1 MSIPDA
7 VRQSDINLPEDL
19 RWLSWVAG
27 SAWPEGSENGMFAL
41 ADAWSEASA
50 GLTGLVSNIEDAVDE
65 ILSAYPSAGAGSA
78 MARTL
83 QNLTDESDQASLQ
96 AIAKSL
102 GQLADSCD
110 QVGCAIQQNK
120 IMIIVGLVQLVY
132 EIALA
137 WLFPPTAGPAQA
149 ALIGWYRI
157 VFQYLKQLLRQMLV
171 AALKAMGQ
179 QVILTLLIQL
189 GQMAAGHRDGV
200 NGKDLWFAAL
210 GGALGGAFG
219 AMFGKLGGDLFKFLG
234 GKITRSQFDSRFQQ
248 LMRGA
253 VEGGAGGVGGMVG
266 GGIANQVING
276 GEFELDPRMLGA
288 GAAGAFSGG
297 AGRWRGAGAGGGKV
311 HVDPVGGPRS
321 PAGSTPPT
329 KVPPSA
335 SDTGPAAAPK
345 SASDSP
351 NVNAGK
357 GSGAQ
362 PNESLSEYRSG
373 SSASDHG
380 GDQTDSTV
388 SSPHRN
394 TAEDNLSQQASSAKS
409 GGDDSSAPNTGRAPA
424 NHEQSESTAQ
434 QQSSDMAEPA
444 PQQHDGGQLV
454 PQPHNA
460 ANASQQPA
468 SNASGGDKSTSSSP
482 SAQRGAD
489 TKVVASRDNL
499 TTAPK
504 SDVSGDHSARAQPRA
519 GGALDAPESIQAKQV
534 DSTVAPRPDEVSS
547 SPVQRRAESAQPEID
562 SVSPNR
568 PDAPQGTR
576 PNPENSAA
584 ATDRTTPV
592 KEPAGAPKPQG
603 DKGEKAP
610 ARDTSAAPVAEPRAR
625 AGAKG
630 IKGVSD
636 DLALVGKIDEA
647 TGLRW
652 RLVETSLLDP
662 AWPGGK
668 AFVREVLGF
677 EQTMQMLRGNKSPHE
692 GRDLFRPFQDGDLP
706 MRPGF
711 GQKKAADAA
720 DGLGEGAGGGVRGYD
735 ERNSRGVFRFNTDE
749 LPDHRYTIDK
759 DGLWSKASDSES
771 NGKPDPESD
780 VIPRKGATTIEVPR
794 QGPILQR
801 WAEMSAPAMR
811 TVVGDHDG
819 NWYVGKN
826 LHHEQFHNAG
836 VYVAFQAHFVNGK
849 MVAVHD
855 WAGAYQ
861 PSPTR
866 VKAALEK
873 LGIYGDLDHY
883 DQQGRKYTDSD
894 REGWTQAAEPT
905 PTSRKS
911 PATEDDSNERPEPF
925 TRAVSDEPQR
935 DFLREAEDI
944 TRMYKREDWENAT
957 PEDLREALRG
967 SVHHDA
973 RDAESVAKYHRA
985 VTAAVETI
993 RRGTTKFDDDGAEV
1007 SPGKVLRW
1015 TQVMGTMGMR
1025 EGPINMDAGEG
1036 KTFVFLADSI
1046 LKAAAGDSVHVF
1058 TTRDTLANDAVN
1070 LYKQVLGVLGPDVF
1084 NVVRMNP
1091 NGADESGLDPAKPT
1105 IYIGTLDDAAFGQ
1118 LRGKFMRGDIAVI
1131 DELDEAL
1138 YYADTT
1144 WIISDGPSL
1153 AADPHIASRIMAARH
1168 FLDNRLN
1175 SGDLSPADFDRTD
1188 GQIGGPAKLNAEGA
1202 EKVRRLLAE
1211 EDPGASPDE
1220 LAVQIDRVNSAA
1232 SAHWEFVEND
1242 HYIVHRGGD
1251 GVDKVYI
1258 IDQTTHKVMF
1268 DPATSTESRWNGGLA
1283 QAIEAKHGITIRGD
1297 SVSSQSLTAKTML
1310 AERYEWLSGASGTA
1324 EGVSGHLVDNYGMK
1338 PVVTVPRFTE
1348 SKLDTLEAN
1357 LAPNQL
1363 AKHDAIAD
1371 KLISRHSA
1379 QARPELVITNRN
1391 SEVAEISA
1399 RLKLANIPHEVV
1411 DARWFADRGPTAE
1424 ADLKAIFDKAGQLGE
1439 ILIINRQG
1447 GRGVDIE
1454 ISDAVNAV
1462 GGLHVSISG
1471 KSDVRDIDIQAENRA
1486 ARNGQKGSVE
1496 YFLAADDALF
1506 AGAPHHAQTI
1516 IRYTDAVTSHEN
1528 ATVRLDEARATRD
1541 LAESADAAGST
1552 ARTRAVRD
1560 TAFDDYAVAR
1570 DAHQAATAEREAA
1583 ETAVRAAAS
1592 NLQAENAAR
1601 RMGRTVAP
1609 PIAVAASAA
1618 QHTPARDLDI
1628 PSPIPEQQADLVQPE
1643 TDVSQAATGSFWDDL
1658 TGAEP
1663 PQLFGDDQFGPPVPP
1678 LAVVDFPGLFVADTT
1693 GHLVAFGTEEMPVVR
1708 TYSHEQNL
1716 VHEIE
1721 HPVSG
1726 PVVLDSALVAELFTT
1741 RTRDDGTVVVS
1752 STATGAHVVTAGA
1765 ASMLPAGSVYGRPDP
1780 LDSTKFTLYGGST
1793 VGWLSVDANRI
1804 GVTARRATGPLQ
1816 RDDVPEAA
1824 FVNGHGPAPAVLFA
1838 DPRSRVLGRQ
1848 LAELADEIK
1857 ASRNDSALRA
1867 ELTARRT
1874 ALHDEL
1880 ENHFANLPMEQ
1891 RTIAVARAMQ
1901 LGSIDRHT
1909 VKLAAEHQIS
1919 LETARAEMK
1928 AELVAALAG
1937 KDIAVRISEDSLL
1950 EVLQEGR
1957 FKTIFDLGDTGTGMD
1972 DRALLE
1978 ARWFGHDRN
1987 DHPIDKRAVYG
1998 YVRVGGEQ
2006 PVGDLHDER
2015 LNVYGDAVVVLKSAV
2030 RARTTVCVGD
2040 SIGDQLNVYPS
2051 SLEDPAPESFGV
2063 YPPRRPGLP
2072 SAHVGLRRDLTH
2084 SDFRKWGYVEAQV
2097 HGGVTSADIDH
2108 VVFKW
2113 EPETALRD
2121 QLRAAGIPWK
2131 VLEHTD
2137 LPIVNKP
2144 GQVDPAISSGW
2155 ETYLNSSR
2163 VSDDPNALRGKNFL
2177 GVTVSFTYAD
2187 VVTQDLIGPA
2197 GTPIGVS
2204 YKHVESEIEGAER
2217 WAGAQQWHDK
2227 VVRTRPGQTGNDV
2240 FAGQTRVGHEVVA
2253 APWAAEYG
2261 GVGREPIFVNA
2272 HAGPNTFEIRL
2283 RTGTTLEVSGA
2294 TFAKLVEQSA
2304 ALEAARAAG
2313 GPSSVVLVA
2322 CEPAKGS
2329 AATNFAATL
2338 HQRFPAAPVHAAAS
2352 AVWIS
2357 NWRNPAAPTVRY
2369 RYLAADNNAGWVS
2382 LHSDGTRVE
2391 HAGTRYP
2398 TGATGSST
2406 TAATKLAGSNS
2417 LASSRN
2423 PIVRQWKEVLDPP
2436 VSSPLTTTTA
2446 EGVRGTNK
2454 QHTEFE
2460 VSDVLTRALLD
2471 KSGTTIGVSFVL
2483 ESEGQ
2488 REAIKWARAASGQ
2501 DMVVLTDTGQ
2511 DVDEVTKWRLEFG
2524 KNVVDAPWKIDY
2536 AQDGPGPVYID
2547 AHANS
2552 KGFMVEIIWKRG
2564 TKQESTRSVQV
2575 DGANYAKIVKAAGH
2589 FQEALRTGGQA
2600 TDRSLVLIS
2609 CKAGKRTA
2617 ATDFAL
2623 AMRDLLPTAPVHAG
2637 AGVVMVSAKKAGKTF
2652 ATLGVNNDRGWVT
2665 IGSDGAKVVQQNTI
2679 KHASAAMGGTP
2690 GRSTGTRTGAVR
2702 EVAEETV
2709 ADTTAQSGALV
2720 GPTVS
2725 SGWRTYLNSWRVS
2738 GDPDVLHG
2746 KNAFELP
2753 VNFTYADVVAHE
2765 MFGPTGAL
2773 TGLCFQHVDLELDVN
2788 RRWAAATEWHDKVVR
2803 TQPAQTG
2810 KQAFHGPIRVGQ
2822 EVVDAPWVAEF
2833 TRTGHRPVF
2842 VTAHAGPNTFEIRLR
2857 TGTTL
2862 EVNGTTFAKIVE
2874 WSPGLRGPL
2883 STGQATSI
2891 VLLACKPAKGSA
2903 ATDFARTLHQNF
2915 PHAPVHA
2922 AATSVWQSTMR
2933 YPARPNVNYRLLA
2946 ADRNAGWVT
2955 LHNNGTRT
2963 EHASTRYLAPT
2974 AASSGVVGSGST
2986 IGGALS
2992 APLRFSSDQETT
3004 EVVAAVTPAEAA
3016 ANDARLWKWLTRNM
3030 FDDAFDHA
3038 VRGRR
3043 LRDGSD
3049 LEELSDLEGMSEDA
3063 WNPAPG
3069 AGLLADTAEV
3079 QWSDDELATLFAE
3092 PDAGSTA
3099 TALSPPAATAEHHPP
3114 TTETLGALPLHVAP
3128 AAEAFVRGDRCV
3140 LIDGL
3145 GTAHRLDVGSG
3156 WRAVKGT
3163 FSHPGTGAEYIGLVP
3178 LDQQHDA
3185 SPIRIRKT
3193 LLAEAFEENAATF
3206 FWETTYFLARAG
3218 IGIEG
3223 SGDTPV
3229 WLPPG
3234 AVVAVKHAHHPDG
3247 TPDPSRTMLGRPK
3260 AASWHTLDSDI
3271 LGPLVPELRRA
3282 NNPLWDEISGPRV
3295 SDVRQGALDNCFL
3308 VANMMALARSPL
3320 PLLREM
3326 MTDLGDS
3333 VAVRFFDKNGDA
3345 AWVRVSKDL
3354 YVNGDNSTRY
3364 AADLGVLWPAVLEK
3378 AYAVFVGEF
3387 GYAGLDGGSPGTTA
3401 ATMLPATLP
3410 GGLRFQPSRAVTDAY
3425 FHHPMRMDIDELRS
3439 LAGSDDEF
3447 ARAVSALRGEWE
3459 DRVRDHRAR
3468 EANPMGADA
3477 DRAQVLAL
3485 VAGNGNN
3492 VWAAVR
3498 EFYRLIRPD
3507 NPGSTEGFR
3516 RFLNH
3521 ELSPEQRTRWASN
3534 IERLVDSVDRAA
3546 SWRTRELDQQTG
3558 RHIAERV
3565 DFALGRGDL
3574 VMLGTR
3580 NWGRDDTVQFPGLA
3594 GNHGYTALGVQRDRD
3609 GCPVALRLRNP
3620 WGTNRSAQPPLPG
3633 ITFRADGVVDVEL
3646 RHLNKFATLAV
3657 CGPGARGLFGL
3668 DRLAPPGAD
3677 DLVGTHSES
3686 PEPAQIADETELL
3699 GVELPATDE
3708 VDGQAVAHV
3717 SHPIDWKKHLGVI
3730 GQLVGGKKLSGTVD
3744 HTVVRFRAKN
3754 LVQEPILDHQ
3764 GRTVGITFL
3773 YGPDELE
3780 VLRTWGKAP
3789 NGHGMVFRTRPGEA
3803 GTAALAGDR
3812 NRIGLDRFV
3821 PAPWEA
3827 EYQQDKPGPF
3837 YISVHADSRGFEV
3850 RSRGGR
3856 SIVVDGTTFAA
3867 IVQASPAFAAAM
3879 TSGPSRSVVMIACA
3893 VANGPAGEQFSAAL
3907 HQNFPD
3913 RRIYGSRGDVD
3924 VHAQSGHGVGLLAAG
3939 DNAGWM
3945 SYLNAVA
3952 TDHAATRYDAPATD
3966 GRAAFVEQTANG
3978 TDIGDWVEQLRSTE
3992 RFFGE
3997 EPYFA
4002 VTSDHRVIGFF
4013 GADVLVNPMLDHQGT
4028 TIGVNFHQPGHLE
4041 DELLWARTENFHNV
4055 VTRMRDGEDDLSVVV
4070 QRILQEGSSRTEN
4083 VRAPWALDY
4092 AHGKNGPVYISAH
4105 ADANVFE
4112 ISLRSGVTIDVDG
4125 RTFASIV
4132 RSAHPFGDALASGLA
4147 AALGTPKSFVLMA
4160 CKVAA
4165 GDAGSGFAEVFGRAF
4180 PGRPVHASTGTIN
4193 THVLRV
4199 DNEEGPPIRISW
4211 LGASHNAG
4219 WMSYRNGQQIRHDHT
4234 RHPPPHPDSTESS

>member
-27 SAWPEGSENGMFAL
+27 SAWPEGSENGMFGL

-50 GLTGLVSNIEDAVDE
+50 GLTGLVSTIEDAVDD

-83 QNLTDESDQASLQ
+83 RNLTDESDQASLQ

-137 WLFPPTAGPAQA
+137 WLFPPTAGPTQA

-219 AMFGKLGGDLFKFLG
+219 AMFGKLGGDLFKLLG
-234 GKITRSQFDSRFQQ
+234 GKITRSEFDSRFQQ

-266 GGIANQVING
+266 GGVANQVING

-288 GAAGAFSGG
+288 GAAGAFSSG
-297 AGRWRGAGAGGGKV
+297 AGRWRGAGGGKV

-321 PAGSTPPT
+321 PAGPTPPT
-329 KVPPSA
+329 KAPPSA
-335 SDTGPAAAPK
+335 DAGPAAAPE
-345 SASDSP
+345 SASTSP
-351 NVNAGK
+351 NVNSGR

-362 PNESLSEYRSG
+362 SNESLSEHRSG
-373 SSASDHG
+373 SSASDQG
-380 GDQTDSTV
+380 GDQTSSTV
-388 SSPHRN
+388 NSPHRN
-394 TAEDNLSQQASSAKS
+394 TVDDNLSQQSSSAKS
-409 GGDDSSAPNTGRAPA
+409 GGDDSSAPNTGRAHA
-424 NHEQSESTAQ
+424 NLEQSETTAQ
-434 QQSSDMAEPA
+434 QRTSETAVSA
-444 PQQHDGGQLV
+444 PQQHDGSQLV
-454 PQPHNA
+454 PQPPNA

-482 SAQRGAD
+482 SAPRGAD
-489 TKVVASRDNL
+489 TKVASRDNV

-504 SDVSGDHSARAQPRA
+504 SDVSVDHSVRAQPRA
-519 GGALDAPESIQAKQV
+519 GGALGAPESIQAKHA
-534 DSTVAPRPDEVSS
+534 DSTVAPKPDEVSS
-547 SPVQRRAESAQPEID
+547 SQVQRPAESAQSETD
-562 SVSPNR
+562 SASPSR

-584 ATDRTTPV
+584 ATDKTTPV
-592 KEPAGAPKPQG
+592 KEPAGAPKLQG
-603 DKGEKAP
+603 DKAEKAP

-636 DLALVGKIDEA
+636 DLALVGRIDEA

-652 RLVETSLLDP
+652 RLVEPSLLDP

-668 AFVREVLGF
+668 AFIREVLGF

-692 GRDLFRPFQDGDLP
+692 GRELFRPFQDGDLP

-711 GQKKAADAA
+711 GQKKTADS
-720 DGLGEGAGGGVRGYD
+720 DDRGEGAGGGVRGYD

-759 DGLWSKASDSES
+759 DGFWSKASDSES

-780 VIPRKGATTIEVPR
+780 VIPRKGATTVEVPR
-794 QGPILQR
+794 QGPILRR

-836 VYVAFQAHFVNGK
+836 VYVAFQAHFVDGK

-866 VKAALEK
+866 VKAALER

-905 PTSRKS
+905 PTSRKAT
-911 PATEDDSNERPEPF
+911 ATEDDSTERPEPF
-925 TRAVSDEPQR
+925 TRVASDEPQR

-944 TRMYKREDWENAT
+944 TRMYKREDWEDAT

-1007 SPGKVLRW
+1007 APGKVLRW

-1091 NGADESGLDPAKPT
+1091 NGADETGLDPAKPT

-1153 AADPHIASRIMAARH
+1153 AADPHIASRVMEARH
-1168 FLDNRLN
+1168 FLDNRLK

-1324 EGVSGHLVDNYGMK
+1324 QGVSAHLVDNYGMK

-1357 LAPNQL
+1357 LAPNQS

-1371 KLISRHSA
+1371 KLIGRHSA

-1391 SEVAEISA
+1391 SEVAEISS
-1399 RLKLANIPHEVV
+1399 RLTAADIPHEVV

-1424 ADLKAIFDKAGQLGE
+1424 ADLKAIFDKAGQLGK

-1454 ISDAVNAV
+1454 ISDAVSAA

-1486 ARNGQKGSVE
+1486 ARNGQQGSVE

-1506 AGAPHHAQTI
+1506 ATAPHHAQTI

-1528 ATVRLDEARATRD
+1528 ATVRLDEARAAKD
-1541 LAESADAAGST
+1541 LAERADAVGST
-1552 ARTRAVRD
+1552 MRTRRVQDA
-1560 TAFDDYAVAR
+1560 ALGDYTIAR
-1570 DAHQAATAEREAA
+1570 DAHRAATAEREAA
-1583 ETAVRAAAS
+1583 EAAMRAAAAH
-1592 NLQAENAAR
+1592 LQAENAAR
-1601 RMGRTVAP
+1601 RTGRTVLP
-1609 PIAVAASAA
+1609 PTAVVTSDTSVAS
-1618 QHTPARDLDI
+1618 HTPARDLDI
-1628 PSPIPEQQADLVQPE
+1628 PSPIPEQRADLGHPE
-1643 TDVSQAATGSFWDDL
+1643 TDVSRSATGSFSDDS
-1658 TGAEP
+1658 TDAEL
-1663 PQLFGDDQFGPPVPP
+1663 PQLFGDDQFGPPAP

-1752 STATGAHVVTAGA
+1752 STATGAHVVTAGT

-1780 LDSTKFTLYGGST
+1780 LDSTKFTLYGGSN

-1804 GVTARRATGPLQ
+1804 GVTPRRATGPLQ
-1816 RDDVPEAA
+1816 RDHVPEAA
-1824 FVNGHGPAPAVLFA
+1824 IVNAHVPAPSVVFA
-1838 DPRSRVLGRQ
+1838 DPTSRVLGMR
-1848 LAELADEIK
+1848 LAELDEEIK
-1857 ASRNDSALRA
+1857 ASRADAVLRDG
-1867 ELTARRT
+1867 LTAQWT

-1880 ENHFANLPMEQ
+1880 EKHFATLPVEQ
-1891 RTIAVARAMQ
+1891 RTIAVARAKQ
-1901 LGSIDRHT
+1901 LGRIDRHT
-1909 VKLAAEHQIS
+1909 AKFAEKHEMS
-1919 LETARAEMK
+1919 LETVRAEMK

-1937 KDIAVRISEDSLL
+1937 KDIAVRIFEESLL
-1950 EVLQEGR
+1950 EVLRDGR
-1957 FKTIFDLGDTGTGMD
+1957 FKTIFDLGDTGTGTN

-1978 ARWFGHDRN
+1978 ARWFGHDVN

-1998 YVRVGGEQ
+1998 YVRVDGEQ
-2006 PVGDLHDER
+2006 PVGDLNDER
-2015 LNVYGDAVVVLKSAV
+2015 LNTYGDAVVVLKSAV

-2040 SIGDQLNVYPS
+2040 SIEHQQNVYPS
-2051 SLEDPAPESFGV
+2051 RLENPAPESFGV

-2084 SDFRKWGYVEAQV
+2084 PDFRKWGYVEAHV

-2121 QLRAAGIPWK
+2121 QLHAAGIPWK

-2144 GQVDPAISSGW
+2144 GQADPPITSGW
-2155 ETYLNSSR
+2155 KTYLNSSR
-2163 VSDDPNALRGKNFL
+2163 VSDDPTALQGKNFL

-2227 VVRTRPGQTGNDV
+2227 VVRTRPGQTGKDV
-2240 FAGQTRVGHEVVA
+2240 FAGQTRVGQEVVA

-2294 TFAKLVEQSA
+2294 TFAKIVEQSP
-2304 ALEAARAAG
+2304 ALAAARAAG

-2329 AATNFAATL
+2329 AATDFAATL

-2357 NWRNPAAPTVRY
+2357 NWRNPAVPTVRY

-2398 TGATGSST
+2398 TGATGSPT
-2406 TAATKLAGSNS
+2406 TAATELAGSNS
-2417 LASSRN
+2417 LTPSSN

-2446 EGVRGTNK
+2446 EGVRGASK
-2454 QHTEFE
+2454 KRTEFE

-2471 KSGTTIGVSFVL
+2471 KNDTTIGVSFVL

-2488 REAIKWARAASGQ
+2488 REAIKWARAASGH
-2501 DMVVLTDTGQ
+2501 DRVVLTDTGQ
-2511 DVDEVTKWRLEFG
+2511 TVDEVTK
-2524 KNVVDAPWKIDY
+2524 P
-2536 AQDGPGPVYID
+2536 
-2547 AHANS
+2547 
-2552 KGFMVEIIWKRG
+2552 
-2564 TKQESTRSVQV
+2564 
-2575 DGANYAKIVKAAGH
+2575 
-2589 FQEALRTGGQA
+2589 
-2600 TDRSLVLIS
+2600 
-2609 CKAGKRTA
+2609 
-2617 ATDFAL
+2617 
-2623 AMRDLLPTAPVHAG
+2623 G
-2637 AGVVMVSAKKAGKTF
+2637 AG
-2652 ATLGVNNDRGWVT
+2652 
-2665 IGSDGAKVVQQNTI
+2665 
-2679 KHASAAMGGTP
+2679 P
-2690 GRSTGTRTGAVR
+2690 

-2709 ADTTAQSGALV
+2709 ADTTAESGALV
-2720 GPTVS
+2720 GPAVS

-2738 GDPDVLHG
+2738 NDPDVLHG

-2753 VNFTYADVVAHE
+2753 INFTYADVVAHE
-2765 MFGPTGAL
+2765 MFGSTGAL
-2773 TGLCFQHVDLELDVN
+2773 TGVCFQHLDLELDAN

-2803 TQPAQTG
+2803 TQPGQTG
-2810 KQAFHGPIRVGQ
+2810 KQAFHGPMRVGQ

-2874 WSPGLRGPL
+2874 WSGLRGPL
-2883 STGQATSI
+2883 SAGAATSI
-2891 VLLACKPAKGSA
+2891 VLLSCKPAKGSA
-2903 ATDFARTLHQNF
+2903 ATKFARTLHQNF
-2915 PHAPVHA
+2915 PHVPVHA

-2933 YPARPNVNYRLLA
+2933 YPARPDVNYRLIA

-2955 LHNNGTRT
+2955 LHSNGTRT
-2963 EHASTRYLAPT
+2963 VHASTRYPGPA

-2986 IGGALS
+2986 ISGALS
-2992 APLRFSSDQETT
+2992 APLRFSSGQEVT
-3004 EVVAAVTPAEAA
+3004 EVVAAATPEEADV
-3016 ANDARLWKWLTRNM
+3016 NDARLWKWLTRNM
-3030 FDDAFDHA
+3030 FNDAFDHA

-3049 LEELSDLEGMSEDA
+3049 LEELSDLEDMSEDA
-3063 WNPAPG
+3063 RHPAPG
-3069 AGLLADTAEV
+3069 TGLLTDTAEI
-3079 QWSDDELATLFAE
+3079 QWSDDELATLFAD

-3099 TALSPPAATAEHHPP
+3099 KAPSPPAATAEHHPP
-3114 TTETLGALPLHVAP
+3114 TTATLEALPLHVAP

-3156 WRAVKGT
+3156 WRVVKET
-3163 FSHPGTGAEYIGLVP
+3163 FNHPGTGAEYVGLVP
-3178 LDQQHDA
+3178 LDQKHDA

-3206 FWETTYFLARAG
+3206 FWETSYFLARAG
-3218 IGIEG
+3218 IGVEG
-3223 SGDTPV
+3223 SGDTPI
-3229 WLPPG
+3229 WLPPR
-3234 AVVAVKHAHHPDG
+3234 AAVAVKHAHNSDG
-3247 TPDPSRTMLGRPK
+3247 TPDPTRTMLGRPK
-3260 AASWHTLDSDI
+3260 AATWHTVDSDI
-3271 LGPLVPELRRA
+3271 LGPLVPELRRS
-3282 NNPLWDEISGPRV
+3282 NNPLWDETSGPRV
-3295 SDVRQGALDNCFL
+3295 SDVRQGALGNCFL
-3308 VANMMALARSPL
+3308 AANMMALARSPL

-3333 VAVRFFDKNGDA
+3333 VVVRFFDKSGDA
-3345 AWVRVSKDL
+3345 SWVRVSKDL
-3354 YVNGDNSTRY
+3354 YVDGDNSTRY
-3364 AADLGVLWPAVLEK
+3364 AADRGVLWPAVLEK
-3378 AYAVFVGEF
+3378 AYAVFVGDY
-3387 GYAGLDGGSPGTTA
+3387 GYAGLDGGSPGATA

-3447 ARAVSALRGEWE
+3447 ARAVSALRGRWE

-3521 ELSPEQRTRWASN
+3521 ELSPQQRTRWTSN
-3534 IERLVDSVDRAA
+3534 IERLIDSVDRAA
-3546 SWRTRELDQQTG
+3546 SWRTRELDEQTG

-3565 DFALGRGDL
+3565 YFALGRGDL

-3594 GNHGYTALGVQRDRD
+3594 GNHGYTALGVQRDED
-3609 GCPVALRLRNP
+3609 GSPVALRLRNP
-3620 WGTNRSAQPPLPG
+3620 WGTNSSAQPSLPG
-3633 ITFRADGVVDVEL
+3633 ITFQADGVVDVEL
-3646 RHLNKFATLAV
+3646 RHLNKFATLAI

-3677 DLVGTHSES
+3677 DLVGTHSEA
-3686 PEPAQIADETELL
+3686 PEPAHDEAELL
-3699 GVELPATDE
+3699 GLELPGADE
-3708 VDGQAVAHV
+3708 GDGHAVAHV
-3717 SHPIDWKKHLGVI
+3717 SHPIDWKKYLGVL
-3730 GQLVGGKKLSGTVD
+3730 GQLGGGKKLSGTAE

-3754 LVQEPILDHQ
+3754 LIQEPISDQQ

-3780 VLRTWGKAP
+3780 VLRTWGRAP

-3803 GTAALAGDR
+3803 GSAALAGDR

-3821 PAPWEA
+3821 PAPWVA
-3827 EYQQDKPGPF
+3827 EYQEGKPGPF

-3850 RSRGGR
+3850 RSRAGR
-3856 SIVVDGTTFAA
+3856 SIAVDGTTFAA
-3867 IVQASPAFAAAM
+3867 IVRASPTFQAAM
-3879 TSGPSRSVVMIACA
+3879 RSGPSRSVVMIACA
-3893 VANGPAGEQFSAAL
+3893 VANGSAGGEFSAAL
-3907 HQNFPD
+3907 HQTFPD

-3924 VHAQSGHGVGLLAAG
+3924 VHAESGRGVGLLAAG

-3966 GRAAFVEQTANG
+3966 GRAAFVEQTAND
-3978 TDIGDWVEQLRSTE
+3978 TDIVDWVEQLRSTE
-3992 RFFGE
+3992 AFFGE
-3997 EPYFA
+3997 EPYFG
-4002 VTSDHRVIGFF
+4002 VTSDDRVIGFF
-4013 GADVLVNPMLDHQGT
+4013 GADVVVNPMLDHHGD
-4028 TIGVNFHQPGHLE
+4028 TIGVSFHQPDHLAG
-4041 DELLWARTENFHNV
+4041 ELLWARTENFHNV
-4055 VTRMRDGEDDLSVVV
+4055 VTRMREGDDDLSVVV
-4070 QRILQEGSSRTEN
+4070 QRILREESSRTEN

-4092 AHGKNGPVYISAH
+4092 ANGKNGPVYISAH
-4105 ADANVFE
+4105 ADANLFE
-4112 ISLRSGVTIDVDG
+4112 INLRSGVTIDVDG

-4132 RSAHPFGDALASGLA
+4132 QSAHPFGAALASGLA

-4160 CKVAA
+4160 CKAAA
-4165 GDAGSGFAEVFGRAF
+4165 GVAGSGFAEVFGRVF
-4180 PGRPVHASTGTIN
+4180 PGRPVHASTGTVN
-4193 THVLRV
+4193 FHVLRV
-4199 DNEEGPPIRISW
+4199 DKEEGPIRISW

-4219 WMSYRNGQQIRHDHT
+4219 WMSYRNGQQVRHDHT
-4234 RHPPPHPDSTESS
+4234 RHPPPHPDSTEPS

>member
-7 VRQSDINLPEDL
+7 IRQSDINLPEDL

-50 GLTGLVSNIEDAVDE
+50 GLTGLVSTIEDAVDD

-83 QNLTDESDQASLQ
+83 RNLTDESDQASLQ
-96 AIAKSL
+96 AIAESL

-137 WLFPPTAGPAQA
+137 WLFPPTAGPTQA

-219 AMFGKLGGDLFKFLG
+219 AMFGKLGGDLFQFLG
-234 GKITRSQFDSRFQQ
+234 GKITRSQFDNRFQQ

-253 VEGGAGGVGGMVG
+253 VEGGAGGVGGMIG

-288 GAAGAFSGG
+288 GAAGAFSAG
-297 AGRWRGAGAGGGKV
+297 AGRWRGAGGGKV

-329 KVPPSA
+329 EVPPSA
-335 SDTGPAAAPK
+335 SDTGAAPK
-345 SASDSP
+345 SDSKSP
-351 NVNAGK
+351 NVDAGR
-357 GSGAQ
+357 GSGARQ
-362 PNESLSEYRSG
+362 NESLSEHHSG
-373 SSASDHG
+373 PSASDQG
-380 GDQTDSTV
+380 GDQTNSTV

-394 TAEDNLSQQASSAKS
+394 TAEDNLPQPSSSAKS

-424 NHEQSESTAQ
+424 NHEQSETSAQ
-434 QQSSDMAEPA
+434 QHTSETTEPA
-444 PQQHDGGQLV
+444 PRQHEGSRFV
-454 PQPHNA
+454 PQPPNA

-468 SNASGGDKSTSSSP
+468 SNATGGDKSTSSSP

-489 TKVVASRDNL
+489 TKGVASRDNM

-519 GGALDAPESIQAKQV
+519 GGGLDAPESIQAKQA
-534 DSTVAPRPDEVSS
+534 DSTVAPKSDEVPST
-547 SPVQRRAESAQPEID
+547 PVQRRVESAQPEID
-562 SVSPNR
+562 SGSPNR
-568 PDAPQGTR
+568 PDAPQVTR
-576 PNPENSAA
+576 PIPENSTA
-584 ATDRTTPV
+584 ATDKTTPV
-592 KEPAGAPKPQG
+592 KEPAGAPNSQG
-603 DKGEKAP
+603 RKGEKAP
-610 ARDTSAAPVAEPRAR
+610 ARDTAAAPVAEPRAR

-636 DLALVGKIDEA
+636 DLALVGRIDEA

-668 AFVREVLGF
+668 AFIREVLGF

-692 GRDLFRPFQDGDLP
+692 GREVFRPFQDGDLP

-711 GQKKAADAA
+711 GQKKTAGAD
-720 DGLGEGAGGGVRGYD
+720 DLGEGAGGGVRGYD

-759 DGLWSKASDSES
+759 DGLWSKASAPES
-771 NGKPDPESD
+771 NGKPDSESD

-801 WAEMSAPAMR
+801 WAEIFAPAMR

-836 VYVAFQAHFVNGK
+836 VYVAFQAQFVNGK

-883 DQQGRKYTDSD
+883 DQQGRKYTDAD

-905 PTSRKS
+905 PASRKIV
-911 PATEDDSNERPEPF
+911 ATEDDSTERHSS
-925 TRAVSDEPQR
+925 TRVVSDEPQR

-944 TRMYKREDWENAT
+944 TRTYQREDWENAT

-1007 SPGKVLRW
+1007 APGKVLRW

-1046 LKAAAGDSVHVF
+1046 MKAAAGDSVHVF

-1084 NVVRMNP
+1084 HVVRMNP
-1091 NGADESGLDPAKPT
+1091 NGADETGLDPAKPT

-1168 FLDNRLN
+1168 FLEHRLD

-1211 EDPGASPDE
+1211 EDPGASPDD
-1220 LAVQIDRVNSAA
+1220 LAVQIDRVDSAA
-1232 SAHWEFVEND
+1232 SAHWEFVEDD

-1357 LAPNQL
+1357 LAPNQS

-1371 KLISRHSA
+1371 KLIGRHSA

-1399 RLKLANIPHEVV
+1399 RLTAANIPHEVV

-1424 ADLKAIFDKAGQLGE
+1424 ADLKAIFDKAGRFGK

-1454 ISDAVNAV
+1454 ISDAVNAA
-1462 GGLHVSISG
+1462 GGLRVSISG

-1486 ARNGQKGSVE
+1486 ARNGQQGSVE

-1506 AGAPHHAQTI
+1506 ATAPHHAQTI

-1528 ATVRLDEARATRD
+1528 ASVRLDEARATKD
-1541 LAESADAAGST
+1541 LAERADAVGST
-1552 ARTRAVRD
+1552 VRTRTVRD
-1560 TAFDDYAVAR
+1560 AALGDYTIAR
-1570 DAHQAATAEREAA
+1570 DAHRAATVEREAA
-1583 ETAVRAAAS
+1583 EAAVRAAAS
-1592 NLQAENAAR
+1592 HLQAENAAR
-1601 RMGRTVAP
+1601 RMGRTVLP
-1609 PIAVAASAA
+1609 PTAVPAGVAA
-1618 QHTPARDLDI
+1618 HTSARDLDI
-1628 PSPIPEQQADLVQPE
+1628 PSPIHEQRADLGQQDA
-1643 TDVSQAATGSFWDDL
+1643 DVSESATGSLPDDL
-1658 TGAEP
+1658 TGTEL
-1663 PQLFGDDQFGPPVPP
+1663 PQLFGDDQFGRPAP

-1716 VHEIE
+1716 VQEIE

-1726 PVVLDSALVAELFTT
+1726 PVVLDSALVADLFTT
-1741 RTRDDGTVVVS
+1741 RTRADGTVVVS
-1752 STATGAHVVTAGA
+1752 STATGAHVVVAGIT
-1765 ASMLPAGSVYGRPDP
+1765 SMLPAGSVYGRPDP
-1780 LDSTKFTLYGGST
+1780 LDSTKFTLYGGSNI
-1793 VGWLSVDANRI
+1793 GWLTVDANRI
-1804 GVTARRATGPLQ
+1804 GVTPLRATGPLR
-1816 RDDVPEAA
+1816 RDDVPEAPI
-1824 FVNGHGPAPAVLFA
+1824 VNAHVPAPTVVFA
-1838 DPRSRVLGRQ
+1838 DPTSRVLGMR

-1857 ASRNDSALRA
+1857 ASRDDAVLRDK
-1867 ELTARRT
+1867 LTAQRT
-1874 ALHDEL
+1874 AADEL
-1880 ENHFANLPMEQ
+1880 ENHFATLPEDE
-1891 RTIAVARAMQ
+1891 RTIAVARAKQ

-1909 VKLAAEHQIS
+1909 AKLAESHNIS

-1928 AELVAALAG
+1928 AELVTALAG
-1937 KDIAVRISEDSLL
+1937 KDIAVRISEESLL
-1950 EVLQEGR
+1950 DVLRYGR
-1957 FKTIFDLGDTGTGMD
+1957 FKTVFDLDDTGAGTN

-1978 ARWFGHDRN
+1978 ARWFGHDAN

-2040 SIGDQLNVYPS
+2040 SIEHKSNVYPS

-2072 SAHVGLRRDLTH
+2072 AAHVGLRRDLTH
-2084 SDFRKWGYVEAQV
+2084 PDFRKWGYVEAQV

-2121 QLRAAGIPWK
+2121 QLRAAGILWK
-2131 VLEHTD
+2131 VLEHTAP
-2137 LPIVNKP
+2137 PIVNKP
-2144 GQVDPAISSGW
+2144 GQADPAISSGW
-2155 ETYLNSSR
+2155 KTYLNSAR
-2163 VSDDPNALRGKNFL
+2163 VSDDPNALHGKNFL
-2177 GVTVSFTYAD
+2177 GVAVAFTYAD

-2197 GTPIGVS
+2197 GTPIGVG
-2204 YKHVESEIEGAER
+2204 YKHVASEIEGAER
-2217 WAGAQQWHDK
+2217 WAGAQQWHDR
-2227 VVRTRPGQTGNDV
+2227 VVRTRPGQTGKDV

-2294 TFAKLVEQSA
+2294 TFAKLVEQSP

-2329 AATNFAATL
+2329 AATDFAATL

-2357 NWRNPAAPTVRY
+2357 NWRNPAVPTVRY

-2398 TGATGSST
+2398 TGATGSPI
-2406 TAATKLAGSNS
+2406 TAATELTGSNS
-2417 LASSRN
+2417 LASSSN

-2436 VSSPLTTTTA
+2436 VKSPLTTTTA
-2446 EGVRGTNK
+2446 E
-2454 QHTEFE
+2454 
-2460 VSDVLTRALLD
+2460 
-2471 KSGTTIGVSFVL
+2471 
-2483 ESEGQ
+2483 
-2488 REAIKWARAASGQ
+2488 
-2501 DMVVLTDTGQ
+2501 
-2511 DVDEVTKWRLEFG
+2511 
-2524 KNVVDAPWKIDY
+2524 
-2536 AQDGPGPVYID
+2536 
-2547 AHANS
+2547 
-2552 KGFMVEIIWKRG
+2552 
-2564 TKQESTRSVQV
+2564 
-2575 DGANYAKIVKAAGH
+2575 
-2589 FQEALRTGGQA
+2589 
-2600 TDRSLVLIS
+2600 
-2609 CKAGKRTA
+2609 
-2617 ATDFAL
+2617 
-2623 AMRDLLPTAPVHAG
+2623 
-2637 AGVVMVSAKKAGKTF
+2637 
-2652 ATLGVNNDRGWVT
+2652 
-2665 IGSDGAKVVQQNTI
+2665 
-2679 KHASAAMGGTP
+2679 
-2690 GRSTGTRTGAVR
+2690 
-2702 EVAEETV
+2702 
-2709 ADTTAQSGALV
+2709 SGALV
-2720 GPTVS
+2720 APAVS

-2738 GDPDVLHG
+2738 NDPDVLHG

-2753 VNFTYADVVAHE
+2753 INFTYADVVAHE
-2765 MFGPTGAL
+2765 MFGSTGAL
-2773 TGLCFQHVDLELDVN
+2773 TGVCFQNRDLELDAN

-2803 TQPAQTG
+2803 TQPGQTG
-2810 KQAFHGPIRVGQ
+2810 EQAFHGPKRVGQ

-2883 STGQATSI
+2883 STGAATSI

-2903 ATDFARTLHQNF
+2903 ATKFARTLHQNF
-2915 PHAPVHA
+2915 PQVPVHA

-2933 YPARPNVNYRLLA
+2933 YPARPNVDYRLLA

-2955 LHNNGTRT
+2955 LHSDGTRT
-2963 EHASTRYLAPT
+2963 EHASTRYSGPAP
-2974 AASSGVVGSGST
+2974 ASSGVVGSEST
-2986 IGGALS
+2986 TGGTLS
-2992 APLRFSSDQETT
+2992 APLRFSSDQEAT
-3004 EVVAAVTPAEAA
+3004 EVVEAVTSAEAA

-3038 VRGRR
+3038 VRGRT
-3043 LRDGSD
+3043 LRDGSGI
-3049 LEELSDLEGMSEDA
+3049 EELSDLEDMSEDA
-3063 WNPAPG
+3063 RNPAPG

-3079 QWSDDELATLFAE
+3079 QWSDDELARLFAD

-3114 TTETLGALPLHVAP
+3114 TTETLAALPLHVAP

-3156 WRAVKGT
+3156 WRAVKKT
-3163 FSHPGTGAEYIGLVP
+3163 ISDPGTGAEYIGLVP
-3178 LDQQHDA
+3178 LDQKHDA

-3193 LLAEAFEENAATF
+3193 LLVEAFEENAATF

-3218 IGIEG
+3218 LGIEG
-3223 SGDTPV
+3223 SGDAPV
-3229 WLPPG
+3229 WLPPR

-3247 TPDPSRTMLGRPK
+3247 TLDPSRTTLGRPK
-3260 AASWHTLDSDI
+3260 AATWHTLDSDV
-3271 LGPLVPELRRA
+3271 LGPLVPELRRS

-3295 SDVRQGALDNCFL
+3295 SDVRQGALGNCFL
-3308 VANMMALARSPL
+3308 AANMMALARSPL

-3333 VAVRFFDKNGDA
+3333 VAVRFFDKSGDA
-3345 AWVRVSKDL
+3345 SWVRVSKDL
-3354 YVNGDNSTRY
+3354 YVDGDNSTRY
-3364 AADLGVLWPAVLEK
+3364 AADRGVLWPAVLEK

-3387 GYAGLDGGSPGTTA
+3387 GYAGLDGGSPGATA

-3410 GGLRFQPSRAVTDAY
+3410 GGSRFQPSRTVTDAY
-3425 FHHPMRMDIDELRS
+3425 FHHPMRMDIDELRG
-3439 LAGSDDEF
+3439 LAHSDDEF
-3447 ARAVSALRGEWE
+3447 ARAVCALRGEWE

-3468 EANPMGADA
+3468 EANPMAADA
-3477 DRAQVLAL
+3477 DRAQLLAL
-3485 VAGNGNN
+3485 VAGNGND

-3521 ELSPEQRTRWASN
+3521 ELSPQQRTRWASN

-3558 RHIAERV
+3558 GHIAERV
-3565 DFALGRGDL
+3565 DFALRRGDL

-3580 NWGRDDTVQFPGLA
+3580 DWGRDDTVRFPGLA
-3594 GNHGYTALGVQRDRD
+3594 GNHGYTALGVQRDED
-3609 GCPVALRLRNP
+3609 GRPVALRLRNP

-3633 ITFRADGVVDVEL
+3633 ITFQPDGVVDVEL
-3646 RHLNKFATLAV
+3646 RHLNKFATLAI

-3668 DRLAPPGAD
+3668 DRLAPPGVD
-3677 DLVGTHSES
+3677 DLVGTRSEAA
-3686 PEPAQIADETELL
+3686 EPAQSADAAELL
-3699 GVELPATDE
+3699 GVELPGADE
-3708 VDGQAVAHV
+3708 GDGHAVAHV
-3717 SHPIDWKKHLGVI
+3717 SHPIDWKKHLGVL
-3730 GQLVGGKKLSGTVD
+3730 GHLGGGKKLSGTAD
-3744 HTVVRFRAKN
+3744 HTVVRFRARN
-3754 LVQEPILDHQ
+3754 LIQEPILDQQ

-3780 VLRTWGKAP
+3780 VLRTWGNAP

-3803 GTAALAGDR
+3803 GSAALAGDR

-3821 PAPWEA
+3821 PAPWVA
-3827 EYQQDKPGPF
+3827 EYQEGKPGPF

-3850 RSRGGR
+3850 RSRAGR
-3856 SIVVDGTTFAA
+3856 SIAVDGTTFAA
-3867 IVQASPAFAAAM
+3867 IVQASPTFQAAM
-3879 TSGPSRSVVMIACA
+3879 TSGLSRSVVMIACA
-3893 VANGPAGEQFSAAL
+3893 VANGSAGEEFSAAL
-3907 HQNFPD
+3907 HQTFPD

-3924 VHAQSGHGVGLLAAG
+3924 VHAESGRGVGLLAAG

-3966 GRAAFVEQTANG
+3966 GRAAFVERTAND
-3978 TDIGDWVEQLRSTE
+3978 TDIVDWVEQLRSTE
-3992 RFFGE
+3992 AFFGE
-3997 EPYFA
+3997 EPYFG
-4002 VTSDHRVIGFF
+4002 VTSDDRVIGFF
-4013 GADVLVNPMLDHQGT
+4013 GADVLVNPMLDHHGD
-4028 TIGVNFHQPGHLE
+4028 TIGVSFHQPDHLAG
-4041 DELLWARTENFHNV
+4041 ELLWARTENFHNV
-4055 VTRMRDGEDDLSVVV
+4055 VTRMRDGDDDLSVVV

-4092 AHGKNGPVYISAH
+4092 ANGKNGPVYISAH
-4105 ADANVFE
+4105 ADANLFE
-4112 ISLRSGVTIDVDG
+4112 INLRSGVTIDVDG
-4125 RTFASIV
+4125 TTFASIV
-4132 RSAHPFGDALASGLA
+4132 QSAHPFGAALASGLA
-4147 AALGTPKSFVLMA
+4147 AALETPKSFVLMA
-4160 CKVAA
+4160 CKAAA
-4165 GDAGSGFAEVFGRAF
+4165 GAAGSGFAEVFGRVF
-4180 PGRPVHASTGTIN
+4180 PGRPVHASTGTVN
-4193 THVLRV
+4193 FHVLRV
-4199 DNEEGPPIRISW
+4199 DKEEGPPIRISW

-4219 WMSYRNGQQIRHDHT
+4219 WMSYRNGRQIRHDHT
-4234 RHPPPHPDSTESS
+4234 RHPPPHPDSTEPS

>member
-50 GLTGLVSNIEDAVDE
+50 GLTGLVSTIEDAVDD

-83 QNLTDESDQASLQ
+83 RNLTDESDQASLQ

-171 AALKAMGQ
+171 AALKALGQ

-219 AMFGKLGGDLFKFLG
+219 AMFGKLGGDLFQFLG

-253 VEGGAGGVGGMVG
+253 VEGGAGGLGGMIG
-266 GGIANQVING
+266 GGFANQVING

-288 GAAGAFSGG
+288 GAAGAFSSG
-297 AGRWRGAGAGGGKV
+297 AGRWRGAGGSGKV

-335 SDTGPAAAPK
+335 SDTGPAAGPE
-345 SASDSP
+345 SASASP
-351 NVNAGK
+351 NVNAGR

-362 PNESLSEYRSG
+362 SNESLSVHRNG
-373 SSASDHG
+373 SSASDQG
-380 GDQTDSTV
+380 GDQTTSTV
-388 SSPHRN
+388 SSPHQN
-394 TAEDNLSQQASSAKS
+394 TAEDNLSQQSSAKS
-409 GGDDSSAPNTGRAPA
+409 GGDGSSAPNTGRAPA
-424 NHEQSESTAQ
+424 NHEQSETTAQ
-434 QQSSDMAEPA
+434 QHTSETAEPA
-444 PQQHDGGQLV
+444 PRQHDGSLLV
-454 PQPHNA
+454 PQPPNA

-468 SNASGGDKSTSSSP
+468 SNAPGGDKSTSSSP
-482 SAQRGAD
+482 SAQRVAD
-489 TKVVASRDNL
+489 TKVVSRDNV

-504 SDVSGDHSARAQPRA
+504 SDVSVDHSVRAQPRA
-519 GGALDAPESIQAKQV
+519 GGALGAPESIQAKHT
-534 DSTVAPRPDEVSS
+534 DSTVALEPDEVPS
-547 SPVQRRAESAQPEID
+547 SPVQPRAESEQSETD

-568 PDAPQGTR
+568 SDAPQGTR

-584 ATDRTTPV
+584 ATDKTTPV
-592 KEPAGAPKPQG
+592 KEPAGAPKPQS
-603 DKGEKAP
+603 DKGDRAP

-630 IKGVSD
+630 IKGISD
-636 DLALVGKIDEA
+636 DLALVGRIDEA

-652 RLVETSLLDP
+652 RLVDTSLLDP

-668 AFVREVLGF
+668 AFIREVLGF
-677 EQTMQMLRGNKSPHE
+677 EQTTQMLRGNKSPHE
-692 GRDLFRPFQDGDLP
+692 GRELFRPFQDGDLP

-711 GQKKAADAA
+711 GQKKTADS
-720 DGLGEGAGGGVRGYD
+720 DDFGGGAGGGVRGYD

-780 VIPRKGATTIEVPR
+780 AIPRKGATTIGVPR

-905 PTSRKS
+905 PTSGK
-911 PATEDDSNERPEPF
+911 ATAAESDSTERTEPL
-925 TRAVSDEPQR
+925 TRVVSDEPQR

-944 TRMYKREDWENAT
+944 TRMYKREDWENAA

-1007 SPGKVLRW
+1007 APGKILRW

-1091 NGADESGLDPAKPT
+1091 NGADETGLDPAKPT

-1168 FLDNRLN
+1168 FLDNRLA
-1175 SGDLSPADFDRTD
+1175 SGDLTPADFDRTD

-1211 EDPGASPDE
+1211 DDPGASPDD

-1357 LAPNQL
+1357 LAPNQS

-1371 KLISRHSA
+1371 KLIGRHSA

-1399 RLKLANIPHEVV
+1399 RLKLADIPHEVV

-1424 ADLKAIFDKAGQLGE
+1424 ADLKAIFDKAGQLGK

-1454 ISDAVNAV
+1454 ISDAVNAA

-1486 ARNGQKGSVE
+1486 ARNGQHGSVE

-1506 AGAPHHAQTI
+1506 ATAPHHAQTI

-1528 ATVRLDEARATRD
+1528 ATVRLDEALATKDRAEHADDLRRTVQTRTVR
-1541 LAESADAAGST
+1541 DAALG
-1552 ARTRAVRD
+1552 
-1560 TAFDDYAVAR
+1560 DYTIAK

-1583 ETAVRAAAS
+1583 EAAVRAAAS
-1592 NLQAENAAR
+1592 HLQAENAAR
-1601 RMGRTVAP
+1601 RMGRTVLP
-1609 PIAVAASAA
+1609 PTAVPASVAAPTS
-1618 QHTPARDLDI
+1618 ARDLDI
-1628 PSPIPEQQADLVQPE
+1628 PSPIHEQRADLGQQDA
-1643 TDVSQAATGSFWDDL
+1643 DVSESATGSLPDDL
-1658 TGAEP
+1658 TGTEL
-1663 PQLFGDDQFGPPVPP
+1663 PQLFGDDQFGPPAP

-1693 GHLVAFGTEEMPVVR
+1693 GHLVAFGNEEMPVVR

-1726 PVVLDSALVAELFTT
+1726 PVVLDSALVADLFTT

-1752 STATGAHVVTAGA
+1752 STATGAHVVTAGTT
-1765 ASMLPAGSVYGRPDP
+1765 SVLPAGSVYGRPDP
-1780 LDSTKFTLYGGST
+1780 LDSTKFTLYGGSN

-1804 GVTARRATGPLQ
+1804 GVTPRRATGPLQ
-1816 RDDVPEAA
+1816 RDHVPEAA
-1824 FVNGHGPAPAVLFA
+1824 IVNTHVPAPAVVFA
-1838 DPRSRVLGRQ
+1838 DPKSRVLGMR

-1857 ASRNDSALRA
+1857 ATRDAAVLRDKS
-1867 ELTARRT
+1867 TAQRT
-1874 ALHDEL
+1874 AADEL
-1880 ENHFANLPMEQ
+1880 ENHFATLPVEQ
-1891 RTIAVARAMQ
+1891 RLIAVARAMQ
-1901 LGSIDRHT
+1901 LGRIDLHT
-1909 VKLAAEHQIS
+1909 AKLAERHGIS
-1919 LETARAEMK
+1919 LETARAQMK
-1928 AELVAALAG
+1928 AELVTALAG
-1937 KDIAVRISEDSLL
+1937 KDIAVRISEESLL
-1950 EVLQEGR
+1950 DVLRDGR
-1957 FKTIFDLGDTGTGMD
+1957 FKTVFDLGDIGTGTN

-1978 ARWFGHDRN
+1978 ARWFGHDVN

-2040 SIGDQLNVYPS
+2040 SIEHKSNVYPS

-2072 SAHVGLRRDLTH
+2072 AAHIGLRRDLTH
-2084 SDFRKWGYVEAQV
+2084 PDFRKWGYVEAQV

-2131 VLEHTD
+2131 VLEHTVP
-2137 LPIVNKP
+2137 PIVNKP
-2144 GQVDPAISSGW
+2144 GQADHAISSGW
-2155 ETYLNSSR
+2155 KTYLNSAR
-2163 VSDDPNALRGKNFL
+2163 VSDDPNALHGKNFL
-2177 GVTVSFTYAD
+2177 GVTVGFTYAD

-2197 GTPIGVS
+2197 GTPIGVG

-2227 VVRTRPGQTGNDV
+2227 VVRTRPGQTGKAV

-2294 TFAKLVEQSA
+2294 TFAKLVEQSP
-2304 ALEAARAAG
+2304 ALEAARAVG

-2329 AATNFAATL
+2329 AATDFAATL

-2357 NWRNPAAPTVRY
+2357 NWRNPAVPTVRY

-2406 TAATKLAGSNS
+2406 TAATELTGSNS

-2423 PIVRQWKEVLDPP
+2423 PIARQWREVLDRP
-2436 VSSPLTTTTA
+2436 VSSPLTTTTS
-2446 EGVRGTNK
+2446 EGVRGASK
-2454 QHTEFE
+2454 QRTEFE

-2471 KSGTTIGVSFVL
+2471 KNGTTIGVSFVL

-2488 REAIKWARAASGQ
+2488 REANKWARTASGQ
-2501 DMVVLTDTGQ
+2501 DSVVLTDTGQ
-2511 DVDEVTKWRLEFG
+2511 AVDQVTKRRSEFG
-2524 KNVVDAPWKIDY
+2524 EDVVDAPWKTDY
-2536 AQDGPGPVYID
+2536 AQNGPGPVFID
-2547 AHANS
+2547 AHADS
-2552 KGFMVEIIWKRG
+2552 EGFMVEIIWKKG
-2564 TKQESTRSVQV
+2564 TKQESTRSVRV
-2575 DGANYAKIVKAAGH
+2575 DGADYAKIVKAAEY
-2589 FQEALRTGGQA
+2589 FRESPRTGGQA

-2623 AMRDLLPTAPVHAG
+2623 AMRDLLPTAPVHVG
-2637 AGVVMVSAKKAGKTF
+2637 AGVVVVGVKKAQKAF
-2652 ATLGVNNDRGWVT
+2652 ATLGVNHNRGWVT
-2665 IGSDGAKVVQQNTI
+2665 IGPDGAKVSQENTI
-2679 KHASAAMGGTP
+2679 KHASAAVSGTP
-2690 GRSTGTRTGAVR
+2690 GRSTGTPTGAVP
-2702 EVAEETV
+2702 EETV
-2709 ADTTAQSGALV
+2709 ADATAESGALV
-2720 GPTVS
+2720 APAVS

-2738 GDPDVLHG
+2738 NDPDVLHG

-2753 VNFTYADVVAHE
+2753 INFTYADVIAHE
-2765 MFGPTGAL
+2765 MFGSTGAL
-2773 TGLCFQHVDLELDVN
+2773 TGVCFQNRDLELDAN

-2803 TQPAQTG
+2803 TQPGQTG
-2810 KQAFHGPIRVGQ
+2810 KQAFHGPFRVGQ
-2822 EVVDAPWVAEF
+2822 EVVDAPWAAEF
-2833 TRTGHRPVF
+2833 TQTGHRPVF
-2842 VTAHAGPNTFEIRLR
+2842 VIAHAGPNTFEIRLR

-2874 WSPGLRGPL
+2874 WSPGLRGTL
-2883 STGQATSI
+2883 STGVATSI

-2903 ATDFARTLHQNF
+2903 ATRFARTLHQNF
-2915 PHAPVHA
+2915 PQVPVHA
-2922 AATSVWQSTMR
+2922 AATSVWQSVMR
-2933 YPARPNVNYRLLA
+2933 YPARPGVDYRLLA

-2955 LHNNGTRT
+2955 LHSDGTRT
-2963 EHASTRYLAPT
+2963 EHASTRYPGPA

-2986 IGGALS
+2986 IGRALS
-2992 APLRFSSDQETT
+2992 APLRFSSDQDAT
-3004 EVVAAVTPAEAA
+3004 EVFPTVTSAEAA
-3016 ANDARLWKWLTRNM
+3016 ANEARLWKWLTRNM

-3038 VRGRR
+3038 VRGRT
-3043 LRDGSD
+3043 LRDGSG
-3049 LEELSDLEGMSEDA
+3049 LEELSDFEDMSEDA
-3063 WNPAPG
+3063 RRPAPG
-3069 AGLLADTAEV
+3069 SGLLADTAEI
-3079 QWSDDELATLFAE
+3079 QWSDDELAPLFAD

-3114 TTETLGALPLHVAP
+3114 TTETLAALPLHVAP

-3163 FSHPGTGAEYIGLVP
+3163 FSHPGTGAEYVGLVP
-3178 LDQQHDA
+3178 LDQKHDA

-3223 SGDTPV
+3223 SGETPV
-3229 WLPPG
+3229 WLPPR
-3234 AVVAVKHAHHPDG
+3234 AVVAVKHAHNSDG

-3260 AASWHTLDSDI
+3260 AATWHTLDSDI
-3271 LGPLVPELRRA
+3271 LGPLVPELRRS
-3282 NNPLWDEISGPRV
+3282 NNPLWEEISGPRV
-3295 SDVRQGALDNCFL
+3295 SDVRQGALGNCFL
-3308 VANMMALARSPL
+3308 AANMMALARSPL

-3326 MTDLGDS
+3326 MIDLGDS
-3333 VAVRFFDKNGDA
+3333 VAVRFFDKSGDA
-3345 AWVRVSKDL
+3345 SWVRVSKDL
-3354 YVNGDNSTRY
+3354 YVDGDNSTRY
-3364 AADLGVLWPAVLEK
+3364 AADRGVLWPAVLEK
-3378 AYAVFVGEF
+3378 AYAVFAGEF
-3387 GYAGLDGGSPGTTA
+3387 GYAGLDGGSPGATA
-3401 ATMLPATLP
+3401 ATMLPAMLP

-3521 ELSPEQRTRWASN
+3521 ELSPRQRTRWASN

-3546 SWRTRELDQQTG
+3546 SWRTRELDQQIG

-3565 DFALGRGDL
+3565 DFALRRGDL

-3594 GNHGYTALGVQRDRD
+3594 GNHGYTALGVQRDED
-3609 GCPVALRLRNP
+3609 GDPVALRLRNP
-3620 WGTNRSAQPPLPG
+3620 WGTNGSAQPPLPG
-3633 ITFRADGVVDVEL
+3633 ITFQADGVVDVEL
-3646 RHLNKFATLAV
+3646 RHLNKFATLAI

-3686 PEPAQIADETELL
+3686 PETAQTAEETELL

-3708 VDGQAVAHV
+3708 ADGSAVAHV

-3730 GQLVGGKKLSGTVD
+3730 GQLVGGKKLSGIVD
-3744 HTVVRFRAKN
+3744 HNVVRFRAEN

-3773 YGPDELE
+3773 YGPDELG
-3780 VLRTWGKAP
+3780 VLRTWGRAP
-3789 NGHGMVFRTRPGEA
+3789 NGHGMVFRTRQGEA
-3803 GTAALAGDR
+3803 GAAALAGDR
-3812 NRIGLDRFV
+3812 SRIGLDRFV

-3867 IVQASPAFAAAM
+3867 IVQASPAFQAAM

-3893 VANGPAGEQFSAAL
+3893 VANGSAGEEFSAAL
-3907 HQNFPD
+3907 HQTFPD

-3924 VHAQSGHGVGLLAAG
+3924 VHAESGRGVGLLAAG

-3992 RFFGE
+3992 GFFGE

-4002 VTSDHRVIGFF
+4002 VTSDGRVVGFF
-4013 GADVLVNPMLDHQGT
+4013 VADVLVNPMLDHHGD
-4028 TIGVNFHQPGHLE
+4028 TIGVSFHQPDHLA

-4070 QRILQEGSSRTEN
+4070 QRIMQEGSSRTDN

-4092 AHGKNGPVYISAH
+4092 ANGKNGPVYISAH

-4112 ISLRSGVTIDVDG
+4112 INLRSGVTIDVDG

-4132 RSAHPFGDALASGLA
+4132 QSAHPFGAALASGLA

-4160 CKVAA
+4160 CKAAA
-4165 GDAGSGFAEVFGRAF
+4165 GDAGSGFAEVFGRVF

-4193 THVLRV
+4193 AHVLRV
-4199 DNEEGPPIRISW
+4199 DNEEESPIRISW

-4234 RHPPPHPDSTESS
+4234 RHPPPHPDSTEPS